1 MLSLKAVHRRFPLI
15 QCGFLR
21 FLRFLFCEH
30 AIKRIELRQLSW
42 ILAPGVFT
50 NVLVFKLFIRSRA
63 LLPFLTDFH
72 LVLSK

>member
-15 QCGFLR
+15 QCG